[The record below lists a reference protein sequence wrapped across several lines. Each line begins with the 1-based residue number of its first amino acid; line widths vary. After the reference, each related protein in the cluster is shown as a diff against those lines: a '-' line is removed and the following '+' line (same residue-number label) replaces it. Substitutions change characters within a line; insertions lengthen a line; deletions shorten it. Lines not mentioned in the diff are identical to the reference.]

1 MSTKLQARES
11 KDLSEATG
19 LQTQIFQS
27 TVPAVFPH
35 LYMPERTLRISQLH
49 PRKAESLQIQSS
61 REKWMKDM
69 MNFLQISRMMIP
81 KCSWTN
87 HHHHHHHHLQILTS
101 QLRERT

>member
-49 PRKAESLQIQSS
+49 PRKAEIPQIQSS

-69 MNFLQISRMMIP
+69 MNFLQVSLMMTP
-81 KCSWTN
+81 KCSWIN
-87 HHHHHHHHLQILTS
+87 HHHHHHHLQILTS
-101 QLRERT
+101 QLR